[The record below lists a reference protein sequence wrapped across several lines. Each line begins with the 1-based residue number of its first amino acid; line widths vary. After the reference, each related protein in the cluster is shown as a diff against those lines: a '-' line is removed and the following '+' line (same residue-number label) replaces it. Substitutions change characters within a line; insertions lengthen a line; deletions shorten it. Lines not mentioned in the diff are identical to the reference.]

1 VPVTARLSKK
11 FYERLGEDV
20 TNELVDWFNAVD
32 ATYQNQLRE
41 QNDRNFECFSTELRA
56 ELSILR
62 SEFTGKLDSEIAN
75 LRADLIKWMF
85 VFWAGTIIP
94 LAGLEIALHIALQP

>member
-1 VPVTARLSKK
+1 
-11 FYERLGEDV
+11 
-20 TNELVDWFNAVD
+20 VD

-41 QNDRNFECFSTELRA
+41 LNDRNFERFSIELRA

-62 SEFTGKLDSEIAN
+62 SEFTGKLNSENAN
-75 LRADLIKWMF
+75 LRAGLIKWMF

-94 LAGLEIALHIALQP
+94 LAGLEIALHIALRR